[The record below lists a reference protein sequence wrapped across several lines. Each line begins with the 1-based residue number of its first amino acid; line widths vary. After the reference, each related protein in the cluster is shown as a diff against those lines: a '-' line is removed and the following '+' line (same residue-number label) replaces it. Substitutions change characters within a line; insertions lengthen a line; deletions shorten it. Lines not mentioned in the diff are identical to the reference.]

1 MLLSVLIPENKLKK
15 VTQLKWL
22 IFSCFYVSVD
32 IDLEVKFRNNFN
44 PNRNVSKFFHYTH
57 HNIYN
62 YGQHP
67 ILLNV
72 LAMTCNGWIW
82 HSSRRVEIDETPT
95 NISLLL

>member
-44 PNRNVSKFFHYTH
+44 P
-57 HNIYN
+57 HNMN
-62 YGQHP
+62 
-67 ILLNV
+67 
-72 LAMTCNGWIW
+72 
-82 HSSRRVEIDETPT
+82 
-95 NISLLL
+95 